1 MSKKIQREDRYF
13 LVPTDMVVS
22 ESGVSMYSLIREGDF
37 SRDLT
42 EKYHNDVKDA
52 LNLRL
57 EKLVRENGATTKE
70 IKRIKDLIEELVH
83 TNEILVTY
91 DLENPQIQKMLDK

>member
-1 MSKKIQREDRYF
+1 MSKKIQKEDRYF
-13 LVPTDMVVS
+13 LVPTDIVVS
-22 ESGVSMYSLIREGDF
+22 EGGISMYSLLREGDF

-42 EKYHNDVKDA
+42 QKYHNDVKDA

-57 EKLVRENGATTKE
+57 EKLVRDNKATGKE
-70 IKRIKDLIEELVH
+70 VKRIKDLIEELLH

-91 DLENPQIQKMLDK
+91 DLENPQIQKILEK

>member
-1 MSKKIQREDRYF
+1 MSKKIKKEEKYF

-22 ESGVSMYSLIREGDF
+22 EEGISMYSLLREGDF

-42 EKYHNDVKDA
+42 QKYHNDVNDI
-52 LNLRL
+52 LNQRL
-57 EKLVRENGATTKE
+57 EKMVKNHGVSV
-70 IKRIKDLIEELVH
+70 KDVNRVKELVKELIH

-91 DLENPQIQKMLDK
+91 DLENPQIQKLLDK